1 MSVQGAQGFVEDSRN
16 DALLVY
22 VNGDL
27 VPKAEAKVSV
37 FDSGFV
43 LGDGVWD
50 AFRLVDGTLVFM
62 AEHLERLFEG
72 ARSIDLDI
80 GLTEKELADALYRTV
95 DGNGMRD
102 GAHLRLMVTRGV
114 KKTPNQDPRYA
125 ALAEILALEATH
137 DPEVREWRARHLP
150 DGLVSEAELVD
161 TLARIGEWPRWAKL
175 PAQAIARRNAT
186 TTAEKRTALAEAK
199 AEVIW
204 RARTTSTTSS
214 ANEALRDFA
223 RIADRLARGFK
234 WLPDDIL
241 IFFVTGRAPR
251 YFPVIVRTRS
261 TDRCATSRITLEV
274 DPRISQRELA
284 RAYTDAQAN
293 GRLVGVAGG
302 TSRRIEPR
310 AAALA
315 VFIAGHLSAP
325 WRERQKLWN
334 EEHAE
339 WQSQDVR
346 AFRTEAR
353 RAWQRVVGG
362 EVPDSEDEWLSDVRA
377 SALMVAPPG
386 TLPRLPLALTVQN
399 VNLPIKENS

>member
-1 MSVQGAQGFVEDSRN
+1 MNADVRDYEQERFELAHLRATVEEECGRKLSDQSWNELCYRW
-16 DALLVY
+16 APY
-22 VNGDL
+22 YNGDDEL
-27 VPKAEAKVSV
+27 W
-37 FDSGFV
+37 V
-43 LGDGVWD
+43 LDVVGDLRG
-50 AFRLVDGTLVFM
+50 
-62 AEHLERLFEG
+62 
-72 ARSIDLDI
+72 
-80 GLTEKELADALYRTV
+80 LADALKSAAAGSPTEEV
-95 DGNGMRD
+95 VANE
-102 GAHLRLMVTRGV
+102 
-114 KKTPNQDPRYA
+114 NQDPRYA